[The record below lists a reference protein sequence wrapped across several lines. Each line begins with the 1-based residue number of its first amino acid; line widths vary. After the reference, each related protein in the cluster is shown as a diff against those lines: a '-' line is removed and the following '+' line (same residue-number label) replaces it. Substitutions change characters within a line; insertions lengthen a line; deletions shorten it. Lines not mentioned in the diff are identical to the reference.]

1 MTDYPITT
9 AYLGWPT
16 TATAMPNAASDW
28 PINEVL
34 LQALEAR
41 GLSDMQIAERY
52 DVAWQ
57 QVAALRESMG

>member
-1 MTDYPITT
+1 MTIYRNTT
-9 AYLGWPT
+9 ADLDWPT
-16 TATAMPNAASDW
+16 TEAIASMASDW
-28 PINEVL
+28 PINEIL

-41 GLSDMQIAERY
+41 GLSDRQIAERY